1 VGGMGWENSGEM
13 AVGKIRALAE
23 PSGVFG
29 LIEMLATIAPSTHKF
44 IGKLMK
50 CVRLCMRM
58 SFPQP
63 AKQFSIFIACRLQFG
78 GADMQIKL
86 LH

>member
-29 LIEMLATIAPSTHKF
+29 LIEMCAAL
-44 IGKLMK
+44 
-50 CVRLCMRM
+50 
-58 SFPQP
+58 
-63 AKQFSIFIACRLQFG
+63 
-78 GADMQIKL
+78 
-86 LH
+86 